1 MHKLTKIV
9 ATIGPSTES
18 VEMIEKLI
26 ETGANVIRF
35 NLKHNELVWHEEI
48 ANRVR
53 AASKKLNTPVGIL
66 IDLQGPEIRMMN
78 PASEFEITMG
88 QTMKIVKT
96 EKEARDHARTIFLSH
111 PHVLQYGRKGVKI
124 SIDDGRMEFVIK
136 KADKNEWEVESLSDG
151 VVKTRKTLN
160 IPGENFPMDVLTDR
174 DKQAVKMAAKL
185 DAEYVALSFVRNGE
199 DMKSLREEMKKS
211 NYRAKIISKIETQ
224 MAIDNMDEILDA
236 SDGVMVARGDLGIEL
251 PYPQVPYY
259 QKVLIK
265 KCIERGIPVIT
276 ATQMLQSMVDKPYPS
291 RAEVSDIAN
300 AVFDNTDAVMLS
312 EETAS
317 GKYPLKAVET
327 QAKTASYIESHS
339 VSDIRLAN
347 NFNIDDQETMVT
359 DAAYNL
365 LLRMDRKDE
374 RIGGFIVFTQTGR
387 TARMISRYRP
397 RVPIY
402 AFTPDEH
409 TSGML
414 TLSYAVYPIIQPDIY
429 KKNHQVTADDVQE
442 AIKYLTKKDL
452 IKKDKYYIVLHGDA
466 WMIEGKTSTIKII
479 APQE

>member
-1 MHKLTKIV
+1 VVGLFVVLLAKVIV
-9 ATIGPSTES
+9 NT
-18 VEMIEKLI
+18 VYDFL
-26 ETGANVIRF
+26 GAN
-35 NLKHNELVWHEEI
+35 
-48 ANRVR
+48 APD
-53 AASKKLNTPVGIL
+53 TQVG
-66 IDLQGPEIRMMN
+66 G
-78 PASEFEITMG
+78 
-88 QTMKIVKT
+88 
-96 EKEARDHARTIFLSH
+96 EALLD
-111 PHVLQYGRKGVKI
+111 
-124 SIDDGRMEFVIK
+124 
-136 KADKNEWEVESLSDG
+136 
-151 VVKTRKTLN
+151 
-160 IPGENFPMDVLTDR
+160 GENVFLLAVVVISNILDFVALFAVIAIIIAGLYMILTGGAQADRAKQIIIWTIIGLVVILLAKVIVLT
-174 DKQAVKMAAKL
+174 V
-185 DAEYVALSFVRNGE
+185 YSFLGA
-199 DMKSLREEMKKS
+199 DMKSLRDEMKKR
-211 NYRAKIISKIETQ
+211 NYRARIIAKIETQ

-347 NFNIDDQETMVT
+347 SFQIDDQETMVT

-365 LLRMDRKDE
+365 LVRMDRKDAE
-374 RIGGFIVFTQTGR
+374 IGGFIVFTQTGR

-409 TSGML
+409 ISGML
-414 TLSYAVYPIIQPDIY
+414 TLSYAVYPVIQPEIY
-429 KKNHQVTADDVQE
+429 KRNSQVTAEDVQE
-442 AIKYLTKKDL
+442 AMKYLQKKDL
-452 IKKDKYYIVLHGDA
+452 VKKDKYYIVLHGDA

-479 APQE
+479 APQN